1 MKMKTRAGKIR
12 LKLSRFYTRLFSKRF
27 RSFGSESRIMPWITR
42 LYGEQYISVGKDV
55 FFDDHLQLTAW
66 DQYGN
71 QHFMP
76 EIVIA
81 DGCAFGSENHITAIN
96 RIEIG
101 HNVLTGKNVLI
112 TDNSHGTTGHA
123 ELDLP
128 PRQRPLYSKGPVI
141 IGDNVWVGDKA
152 SILPGVR
159 IGCGSIV
166 GTGAV
171 VTKDVPAY
179 SLVVGNPARIIPLDK
194 ENLHE

>member
-1 MKMKTRAGKIR
+1 MKARAGKIR
-12 LKLSRFYTRLFSKRF
+12 LKLSRLYTRLFSRRF
-27 RSFGSESRIMPWITR
+27 RSFGPESRFMPWITR
-42 LYGEQYISVGKDV
+42 LHGEQYISVGNHV

-66 DQYGN
+66 DQYEG
-71 QHFMP
+71 QHFTP

-81 DGCAFGSENHITAIN
+81 DGCAFGSDNHITAVN

-112 TDNSHGTTGHA
+112 TDNSHGTTARA

-128 PRQRPLYSKGPVI
+128 PRQRPLYSKDPVI
-141 IGDNVWVGDKA
+141 IEDNVWVGDKA

-159 IGCGSIV
+159 IGSGSIV

-179 SLVVGNPARIIPLDK
+179 SLAVGNPARIIPLEK